1 MAAGSLIQPVAAGVL
16 ASVVGFASTFA
27 LVLQGLSAVGAS
39 PAQAASGLAAICLV
53 KGLVGLVLCWRW
65 RLPIAVAWSTPG
77 AALLIATGTLPGG
90 FPVAVGAFLV
100 AAALI
105 VLAALWQRLAA
116 AVAAIPP
123 AIAAAMLAGVLL
135 DLCLAPVRAVQA
147 LPVEAG
153 AIILVWLV
161 AWRFARLYAVP
172 LAVVATGIAI
182 VLTVPVPA
190 GSFADAGPQL
200 VLVTPA
206 FTLQAA
212 IGIGL
217 PLFLVTMAA
226 QNIPGLA
233 VLSTNGYRAPV
244 RPIFAVT
251 GTASGVIALFGG
263 LSINLAAITAAL
275 CAGPDAHPDPARRWI
290 AGLTGAI
297 GYILLG
303 LGAGLAAALVAAAP
317 PILIQAVA
325 GLALFGSLAAA
336 LAGALSQEPD
346 RIPAILTFLVTASG
360 VSVGGVGAPFWG
372 LVAGGLVWGLARV
385 GRAG

>member
-1 MAAGSLIQPVAAGVL
+1 VTAASLIQPVAAGVL
-16 ASVVGFASTFA
+16 ASIVGFASTFA
-27 LVLQGLSAVGAS
+27 LVLQGLGAVGAS
-39 PAQAASGLAAICLV
+39 PIEAASGLAAICLI
-53 KGLVGLVLCWRW
+53 KGLVGFVLCASW

-77 AALLIATGTLPGG
+77 AALMIATGTLPGG
-90 FPVAVGAFLV
+90 FPVAVGAFLI

-105 VLAALWQRLAA
+105 VLTALWQRLAD

-135 DLCLAPVRAVQA
+135 DLCLAPVRAAQA

-153 AIILVWLV
+153 AIILVWLI

-172 LAVVATGIAI
+172 LAVVATGVAIA
-182 VLTVPVPA
+182 LTVPLPA

-200 VLVTPA
+200 VLVAPV
-206 FTLQAA
+206 FSLQAA
-212 IGIGL
+212 IGLGL

-244 RPIFAVT
+244 RPIFAAT
-251 GTASGVIALFGG
+251 GVASGVIALFGG

-275 CAGPDAHPDPARRWI
+275 CAGPDAHPDRTKRWI

-297 GYILLG
+297 GYIVLG
-303 LGAGLAAALVAAAP
+303 LGAGLAAAFVAAAP

-325 GLALFGSLAAA
+325 GLALLGSLAAA
-336 LAGALSQEPD
+336 LAGALGPEPD

-360 VSVGGVGAPFWG
+360 VSIAGIGAPFWG
-372 LVAGGLVWGLARV
+372 LLVGGLVWLLAR
-385 GRAG
+385 AGGTR